1 MASLIQWTWLWA
13 NSWRQWRTEHPAV
26 HEVAKS
32 RTWLSEWTTTNQSRL
47 GVSYYY
53 RFLCTLVSSL
63 KNFSHL
69 IKFPTMLLVVIY
81 ILTLSLI
88 IVLLATISFIVH
100 LPYGSFHLDSFLS
113 YISWNNF
120 SERVIDSFGE
130 GNGDPLQYACLENT
144 MDRGAWQARVHRVAK
159 SQTRLS
165 DFTNT

>member
-1 MASLIQWTWLWA
+1 
-13 NSWRQWRTEHPAV
+13 
-26 HEVAKS
+26 
-32 RTWLSEWTTTNQSRL
+32 
-47 GVSYYY
+47 
-53 RFLCTLVSSL
+53 
-63 KNFSHL
+63 
-69 IKFPTMLLVVIY
+69 MLLVVIY

-144 MDRGAWQARVHRVAK
+144 MDRGAWQAIVHEVMK
-159 SQTRLS
+159 SRT
-165 DFTNT
+165 